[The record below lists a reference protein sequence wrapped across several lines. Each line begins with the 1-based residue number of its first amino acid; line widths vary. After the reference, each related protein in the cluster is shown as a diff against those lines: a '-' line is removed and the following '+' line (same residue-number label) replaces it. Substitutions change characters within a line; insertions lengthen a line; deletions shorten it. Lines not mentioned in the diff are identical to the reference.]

1 MKKLITLLTLALSF
15 SFADA
20 RKYPALK
27 VKDYKNI
34 NLVIEEIGKSN
45 TGLTKEEITT
55 EVKL

>member
-1 MKKLITLLTLALSF
+1 MKKLIILLTLALSF

-20 RKYPALK
+20 KKYSSLK
-27 VKDYKNI
+27 AKDYKNI
-34 NLVIEEIGKSN
+34 VGLVEGISKSN

>member
-1 MKKLITLLTLALSF
+1 MKKLIILLTLALSF

-20 RKYPALK
+20 KKYSSLK